1 MKKHLYVIQSDITGA
16 IKIGISNNP
25 KKRLQQLQT
34 GSPYKLKLLT
44 IVKGRGDL
52 ERSLHSFLKPYKQS
66 CKGEWFDFDCTGSFP
81 DWLSEMVDWDV
92 ANVWWDKKLKT

>member
-1 MKKHLYVIQSDITGA
+1 MNKDLYVIQTDITGA

-25 KKRLQQLQT
+25 KRRLRQLQT

-44 IVKGRGDL
+44 IVTGRGDL
-52 ERSLHSFLKPYKQS
+52 ERSLHTSLKPYKKA

-81 DWLSEMVDWDV
+81 DWLSEMIDCDI
-92 ANVWWDKKLKT
+92 ANVWWDNRLTR